1 MTLSNAQKTKLTNI
15 FIC

>member
-1 MTLSNAQKTKLTNI
+1 MTLSNAQKAKLTNI